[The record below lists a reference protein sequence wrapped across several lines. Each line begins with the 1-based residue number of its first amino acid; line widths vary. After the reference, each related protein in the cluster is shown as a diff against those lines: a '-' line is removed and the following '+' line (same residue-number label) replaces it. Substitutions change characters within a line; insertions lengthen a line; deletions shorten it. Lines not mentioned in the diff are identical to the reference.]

1 MESLQ
6 KITNLIKKTGD
17 KAVILDKNG
26 DLSCVVM
33 TVADYEKLV
42 LGQSGIQGLT
52 EEELL
57 DKINR
62 DIEIW
67 KDSKEIEHLPLDQYD
82 FSQELDK
89 NNDSWLANDS
99 ATTPRSVDA
108 DLDNDDFSLNLDN
121 SRELTEDGLLEDED
135 EEEDE
140 DRYYFE
146 PVE

>member
-1 MESLQ
+1 MESIQ
-6 KITNLIKKTGD
+6 KVINLIRKTGD
-17 KAVILDKNG
+17 KVVILDKSG
-26 DLSCVVM
+26 DLDCVIM
-33 TVADYEKLV
+33 TINDYEKLV
-42 LGQSGIQGLT
+42 IGKSEIKGLT
-52 EEELL
+52 EDELL

-67 KDSKEIEHLPLDQYD
+67 KDSQESEHLPIDQYD

-89 NNDSWLANDS
+89 NSEPIIDYNFNEIPAN
-99 ATTPRSVDA
+99 P
-108 DLDNDDFSLNLDN
+108 LNQDFSLNLDN
-121 SRELTEDGLLEDED
+121 S

>member
-6 KITNLIKKTGD
+6 KIINLIKKTGD

-33 TVADYEKLV
+33 TISDYENLV
-42 LGQSGIQGLT
+42 LNQSGLQGLT

-67 KDSKEIEHLPLDQYD
+67 KDSKEIEHLPIDQYD
-82 FSQELDK
+82 FSQKLGK
-89 NNDSWLANDS
+89 NDDFW
-99 ATTPRSVDA
+99 SVDNLEE
-108 DLDNDDFSLNLDN
+108 DDILPESEDFSLNLDN
-121 SRELTEDGLLEDED
+121 LSGLAEDGLLEDE
-135 EEEDE
+135 EEEE

>member
-67 KDSKEIEHLPLDQYD
+67 KDSKEIEHLPIDQYD
-82 FSQELDK
+82 FSQELAK
-89 NNDSWLANDS
+89 NNDSWLGDDFNN
-99 ATTPRSVDA
+99 TPETVNS
-108 DLDNDDFSLNLDN
+108 NNFSLNLDN
-121 SRELTEDGLLEDED
+121 SKGVIDGGILDDED
-135 EEEDE
+135 EDE

>member
-6 KITNLIKKTGD
+6 KIINLIKKTGD

-67 KDSKEIEHLPLDQYD
+67 KDSKEIDHLPIDQYD

-89 NNDSWLANDS
+89 KDDSWLVDDS
-99 ATTPRSVDA
+99 SDLSNQL
-108 DLDNDDFSLNLDN
+108 DNGLDNDDFSLNLDN
-121 SRELTEDGLLEDED
+121 SQGVIDGGILDDED
-135 EEEDE
+135 EDE

>member
-1 MESLQ
+1 MESIQ
-6 KITNLIKKTGD
+6 KVINLIKKTGD
-17 KAVILDKNG
+17 KVVILDKSG
-26 DLSCVVM
+26 DLDCVIM
-33 TVADYEKLV
+33 NISDYEKLV
-42 LGQSGIQGLT
+42 FGKTEVKGLT
-52 EEELL
+52 EDELL

-67 KDSKEIEHLPLDQYD
+67 KDSQENGHLPIDQHD

-89 NNDSWLANDS
+89 NSEPLIDYNFNEMPPVASNQ
-99 ATTPRSVDA
+99 
-108 DLDNDDFSLNLDN
+108 DFSLNLDN
-121 SRELTEDGLLEDED
+121 S

>member
-1 MESLQ
+1 MESWQ
-6 KITNLIKKTGD
+6 KIVNLIKKTGD

-26 DLSCVVM
+26 NLSCVVM

-42 LGQSGIQGLT
+42 LGQSGIWGLT

-67 KDSKEIEHLPLDQYD
+67 KDSKEIEHLPIDQHD

-89 NNDSWLANDS
+89 NDHSWLDDGRS
-99 ATTPRSVDA
+99 ALP
-108 DLDNDDFSLNLDN
+108 DLLDTDNFSLNLDN
-121 SRELTEDGLLEDED
+121 SDESTEDEEDELSEDED
-135 EEEDE
+135 EED